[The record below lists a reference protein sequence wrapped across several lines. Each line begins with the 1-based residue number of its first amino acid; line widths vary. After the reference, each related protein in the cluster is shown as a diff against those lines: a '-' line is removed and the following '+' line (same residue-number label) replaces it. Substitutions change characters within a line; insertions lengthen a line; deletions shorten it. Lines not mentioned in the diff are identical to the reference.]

1 MRPVNRRRRGLVVD
15 TQSQSTN
22 AGDLVFAEL
31 IVPKKTAYVGE
42 IVPVQIRMGFDARV
56 HPRLTEPPDIT
67 GQGFTSQKLQQSS
80 QNLETINGRPFEVV
94 TFKTA
99 IAAARAGK
107 FEIGPVK
114 AKAQVVV
121 PRRRNAPRSR
131 SPFDLFD
138 LDDPFSDPFFSN
150 PFAQFGE
157 RRDIQ
162 ISSDPV
168 ALEVKPL
175 PPNAPPS
182 FSGAIG
188 SFTMATDAKPKS
200 VQVGDPITVTTT
212 ISGRGNFDRV
222 NAPLLEDD
230 RGWHKYPPSSK
241 FKQDDEVG
249 ISGTKTFETVVSPN
263 ENKQSLPVLA
273 FSYFDPA
280 KEQYV
285 TLHSE
290 SMAITVQGGAAAPA
304 VAAQPP
310 SSSPATATRGRAP
323 VPNSTKPQDILYQ
336 LTEPS
341 RTVESFE
348 PLYTRR
354 GFWAAQSLPLA
365 ALLVFAGW
373 KIRRA
378 RLDDREARRIGALQ
392 HEAAELMHKL
402 RRDDASPR
410 EYYAEASRVVRLK
423 AALASRNRGVDP
435 NAVDAE
441 TAAETFKLDT
451 DSRDRLRRLF
461 EQNDEWQYSG
471 THNGPGS
478 ISPEN
483 RRDVLELIENLK
495 HETFHVIPSE
505 AKRVEEF
512 VNGRSVMSRDPCPL
526 GDDSKLW
533 FFSARWDRY
542 VRFRQ
547 PDAEF
552 TKANQEYAQGNFKE
566 AIASYEALVRADQWN
581 ANLFYDLGNAYFRT
595 RDFGRAI
602 LNYERALALDQ
613 HHPEATANLQIARDE
628 SRALELQPTRL
639 ERYLQFASINQY
651 SIAAA
656 VAFWLG
662 IFGIVAL
669 IFARRRSAA
678 LMSLSILCLL
688 VCAVAVWAIHTLDNG
703 SKGRALAIVTGNDV
717 QARLAT
723 ADTANS
729 VLALPAGSEIKILST
744 RGDWMYAALPNDL
757 RGWIQTK
764 NAEQVRL

>member
-1 MRPVNRRRRGLVVD
+1 MQYAFADSPSVTAVLSNSDATVGETVDLQIKVTGPGDARPPEEISIDGLEIHSTGTSRQFEIHNFSTSSSVTYNYTILPLRPGRFTIPPQTVLAGGKILRTPELALNVAD
-15 TQSQSTN
+15 APGQQTKTRPGRSAQNQSTN

-67 GQGFTSQKLQQSS
+67 GQGFTAQKLQQSS

-150 PFAQFGE
+150 PFGQMGE
-157 RRDIQ
+157 RRDLQ

-175 PPNAPPS
+175 PPNAPAS

-249 ISGTKTFETVVSPN
+249 ISGTKTFETVISPN

-273 FSYFDPA
+273 FSYFDPT

-290 SMAITVQGGAAAPA
+290 SMPITVQGGAAAAPN

-310 SSSPATATRGRAP
+310 SSSPARGRSSVA
-323 VPNSTKPQDILYQ
+323 NSNKPPDILYQ

-341 RTVESFE
+341 RRVESFK

-354 GFWAAQSLPLA
+354 AFWASQSLPLA
-365 ALLVFAGW
+365 ALLVFAGL

-378 RLDDREARRIGALQ
+378 RLDDREARRIAALQ

-410 EYYAEASRVVRLK
+410 EYYAEASRVIRLK
-423 AALASRNRGVDP
+423 AALASSNRGIDP
-435 NAVDAE
+435 NVVDAE
-441 TAAETFKLDT
+441 TAAETFNLDT

-495 HETFHVIPSE
+495 
-505 AKRVEEF
+505 
-512 VNGRSVMSRDPCPL
+512 
-526 GDDSKLW
+526 
-533 FFSARWDRY
+533 
-542 VRFRQ
+542 
-547 PDAEF
+547 
-552 TKANQEYAQGNFKE
+552 
-566 AIASYEALVRADQWN
+566 
-581 ANLFYDLGNAYFRT
+581 
-595 RDFGRAI
+595 
-602 LNYERALALDQ
+602 
-613 HHPEATANLQIARDE
+613 
-628 SRALELQPTRL
+628 
-639 ERYLQFASINQY
+639 
-651 SIAAA
+651 
-656 VAFWLG
+656 
-662 IFGIVAL
+662 
-669 IFARRRSAA
+669 
-678 LMSLSILCLL
+678 
-688 VCAVAVWAIHTLDNG
+688 
-703 SKGRALAIVTGNDV
+703 
-717 QARLAT
+717 
-723 ADTANS
+723 
-729 VLALPAGSEIKILST
+729 
-744 RGDWMYAALPNDL
+744 
-757 RGWIQTK
+757 
-764 NAEQVRL
+764 

>member
-1 MRPVNRRRRGLVVD
+1 MFQRILITLLIVAACIDFARADSPSVTAVLSNSEVTVGETVELQIKVTGPGDARPPEEISIDGLEIRSTGTSRQFEIHNFSTNSSVTYNYTILPLRAGRFTIPPQTVNAGGKVLRTPELVLNVAD
-15 TQSQSTN
+15 APGQQTKTRPGRSAQGTQSQSTN

-56 HPRLTEPPDIT
+56 HPRLTEAPDIT

-107 FEIGPVK
+107 FEIGPLK

-121 PRRRNAPRSR
+121 PRRRNAPRGR

-168 ALEVKPL
+168 ALEVRPL

-249 ISGTKTFETVVSPN
+249 ISGTKTFEMVVSPN

-290 SMAITVQGGAAAPA
+290 PTAITVQGGAPAPA
-304 VAAQPP
+304 VAAQQPA
-310 SSSPATATRGRAP
+310 SSPAAAARGRAL

-341 RTVESFE
+341 RTVASFE
-348 PLYTRR
+348 PLYSRR
-354 GFWAAQSLPLA
+354 GFLLAQSLPLA
-365 ALLVFAGW
+365 ALLLFAGW
-373 KIRRA
+373 KIRQA

-423 AALASRNRGVDP
+423 AVLASRNRKIDP
-435 NAVDAE
+435 NVVDVE

-471 THNGPGS
+471 THNGPGK

-483 RRDVLELIENLK
+483 RRDVLELIEHLK
-495 HETFHVIPSE
+495 
-505 AKRVEEF
+505 
-512 VNGRSVMSRDPCPL
+512 
-526 GDDSKLW
+526 
-533 FFSARWDRY
+533 
-542 VRFRQ
+542 
-547 PDAEF
+547 
-552 TKANQEYAQGNFKE
+552 
-566 AIASYEALVRADQWN
+566 
-581 ANLFYDLGNAYFRT
+581 
-595 RDFGRAI
+595 
-602 LNYERALALDQ
+602 
-613 HHPEATANLQIARDE
+613 
-628 SRALELQPTRL
+628 
-639 ERYLQFASINQY
+639 
-651 SIAAA
+651 
-656 VAFWLG
+656 
-662 IFGIVAL
+662 
-669 IFARRRSAA
+669 
-678 LMSLSILCLL
+678 
-688 VCAVAVWAIHTLDNG
+688 
-703 SKGRALAIVTGNDV
+703 
-717 QARLAT
+717 
-723 ADTANS
+723 
-729 VLALPAGSEIKILST
+729 
-744 RGDWMYAALPNDL
+744 
-757 RGWIQTK
+757 
-764 NAEQVRL
+764 

>member
-1 MRPVNRRRRGLVVD
+1 MFQRISIAVLIFAACIDFARADSPSVTAVLRNSDITLGETAELQIKVTGPGDARPPEEISIDGLEIHSTGTSRQFEIHNFSTNSSVTYSYTILPLRAGRFTIPPQTVLAGGKVLRTPELSLNVSD
-15 TQSQSTN
+15 TTNQQTTTQPGGRNTQGSQRAQSRSTN
-22 AGDLVFAEL
+22 ARDLVFAEL
-31 IVPKKTAYVGE
+31 IIPKKTAYVGE

-56 HPRLTEPPDIT
+56 QPRLSEPPEIT
-67 GQGFTSQKLQQSS
+67 GQGFTAQKLQQSS

-121 PRRRNAPRSR
+121 PRTRSRPRSR

-157 RRDIQ
+157 RRELQ
-162 ISSDPV
+162 ITSEPV
-168 ALEVKPL
+168 SLEVKPL

-249 ISGTKTFETVVSPN
+249 ISGTKTFEMVISPN
-263 ENKQSLPVLA
+263 ENKQTLPLLA
-273 FSYFDPA
+273 FTYFDPA

-290 SMAITVQGGAAAPA
+290 QTAITVQGGTTAPA

-310 SSSPATATRGRAP
+310 SSSPAAARTHGAIS
-323 VPNSTKPQDILYQ
+323 NSSKPQDILYQ
-336 LTEPS
+336 MTEPS
-341 RTVESFE
+341 RTVASFQ
-348 PLYTRR
+348 PLYTHR
-354 GFWAAQSLPLA
+354 GFWVAQSLPLA
-365 ALLVFAGW
+365 ALFIFVGW

-435 NAVDAE
+435 NIVDAE
-441 TAAETFKLDT
+441 SAAETFKLDT

-483 RRDVLELIENLK
+483 RKDVLELIESLK
-495 HETFHVIPSE
+495 
-505 AKRVEEF
+505 A
-512 VNGRSVMSRDPCPL
+512 
-526 GDDSKLW
+526 
-533 FFSARWDRY
+533 
-542 VRFRQ
+542 
-547 PDAEF
+547 
-552 TKANQEYAQGNFKE
+552 
-566 AIASYEALVRADQWN
+566 
-581 ANLFYDLGNAYFRT
+581 
-595 RDFGRAI
+595 
-602 LNYERALALDQ
+602 
-613 HHPEATANLQIARDE
+613 
-628 SRALELQPTRL
+628 
-639 ERYLQFASINQY
+639 
-651 SIAAA
+651 
-656 VAFWLG
+656 
-662 IFGIVAL
+662 
-669 IFARRRSAA
+669 
-678 LMSLSILCLL
+678 
-688 VCAVAVWAIHTLDNG
+688 
-703 SKGRALAIVTGNDV
+703 
-717 QARLAT
+717 
-723 ADTANS
+723 
-729 VLALPAGSEIKILST
+729 
-744 RGDWMYAALPNDL
+744 
-757 RGWIQTK
+757 
-764 NAEQVRL
+764 

>member
-1 MRPVNRRRRGLVVD
+1 MFHRIFIAILIAAACVDFARADPPSVTAVLSNSEATVGETVELQIKVTGPGDARPPEEISVDGLEIHSTGTSRQFEIHNFSTSSSVTYNYTILPLRAGRFTIPPQTVNAGGKVLRTPELALNVADVPGQQTKARPGRGTQG

-31 IVPKKTAYVGE
+31 IVPKKAAYVGE
-42 IVPVQIRMGFDARV
+42 IVPIQIRMGFDARV

-80 QNLETINGRPFEVV
+80 QNLETINGRPYEVV

-121 PRRRNAPRSR
+121 PRRRNAPRGR

-157 RRDIQ
+157 RRDIE

-188 SFTMATDAKPKS
+188 TFTMATDAKPKS
-200 VQVGDPITVTTT
+200 VQVGDPITVTTEIT
-212 ISGRGNFDRV
+212 GRGNFDRV

-263 ENKQSLPVLA
+263 ENKQSLPVFA
-273 FSYFDPA
+273 FSYFDPT

-290 SMAITVQGGAAAPA
+290 PTAITVQGGASAPA
-304 VAAQPP
+304 VAAQQPA
-310 SSSPATATRGRAP
+310 SSPAPAPRGRAP
-323 VPNSTKPQDILYQ
+323 VANSTKPQDILYQ

-341 RTVESFE
+341 RTVASFE
-348 PLYTRR
+348 PLYASRC
-354 GFWAAQSLPLA
+354 FLLAQSLPLA

-373 KIRRA
+373 KIRQA

-402 RRDDASPR
+402 RRDDASPA

-423 AALASRNRGVDP
+423 TALASRNRGVDP
-435 NAVDAE
+435 NVVDAE
-441 TAAETFKLDT
+441 SAAETFKLDT
-451 DSRDRLRRLF
+451 DARDRLRRLF

-471 THNGPGS
+471 THNGPGK
-478 ISPEN
+478 ISPDN

-495 HETFHVIPSE
+495 
-505 AKRVEEF
+505 
-512 VNGRSVMSRDPCPL
+512 
-526 GDDSKLW
+526 
-533 FFSARWDRY
+533 
-542 VRFRQ
+542 
-547 PDAEF
+547 
-552 TKANQEYAQGNFKE
+552 
-566 AIASYEALVRADQWN
+566 
-581 ANLFYDLGNAYFRT
+581 
-595 RDFGRAI
+595 
-602 LNYERALALDQ
+602 
-613 HHPEATANLQIARDE
+613 
-628 SRALELQPTRL
+628 
-639 ERYLQFASINQY
+639 
-651 SIAAA
+651 
-656 VAFWLG
+656 
-662 IFGIVAL
+662 
-669 IFARRRSAA
+669 
-678 LMSLSILCLL
+678 
-688 VCAVAVWAIHTLDNG
+688 
-703 SKGRALAIVTGNDV
+703 
-717 QARLAT
+717 
-723 ADTANS
+723 
-729 VLALPAGSEIKILST
+729 
-744 RGDWMYAALPNDL
+744 
-757 RGWIQTK
+757 
-764 NAEQVRL
+764 